1 MSETRTDLGRFRPYL
16 LFLARA
22 SWDRRLQ
29 QKLDASD
36 LVQQTLLLA
45 HRGIEQFRGDSDEEL
60 AAWLRKILA
69 NVLVEQRRYLER
81 DKRQVSRER
90 SLDQVLAESSRRMAG
105 FASEDQSPSEAV
117 EFNERA
123 LQVAGAM
130 ESLPRDQLEVLVLH
144 YWQGLSVAEI
154 SDVLG
159 RTQPA
164 VGGLV
169 YRGLKTLRR
178 ELGEI

>member
-69 NVLVEQRRYLER
+69 NVLMEQRRYLDR
-81 DKRQVSRER
+81 DKRQLNRER
-90 SLDQVLAESSRRMAG
+90 SLDQVLAESSRRMAR
-105 FASEDQSPSEAV
+105 FAAEDPSPSEVV

-123 LQVAGAM
+123 LLVAGAM
-130 ESLPRDQLEVLVLH
+130 EGLPRDQLEVLVLH
-144 YWQGLSVAEI
+144 YWQGLSIAEI
-154 SDVLG
+154 SEVLD
-159 RTQPA
+159 RTEPA
-164 VGGLV
+164 VGGLI

-178 ELGEI
+178 KVKEI

>member
-1 MSETRTDLGRFRPYL
+1 MSEIRTDLGRFRPYL

-45 HRGIEQFRGDSDEEL
+45 HRGIEQFRGESDEQL

-69 NVLVEQRRYLER
+69 NVLLEQRRFLGQ
-81 DKRQVSRER
+81 DKRRVSRER
-90 SLDQVLAESSRRMAG
+90 SLDELLAESSRRMAA
-105 FASEDQSPSEAV
+105 FAAEDHSPSEVV

-123 LQVAGAM
+123 LLVAGAM
-130 ESLPRDQLEVLVLH
+130 EGLPHDQLEVLMLH

-154 SDVLG
+154 SEVLD

-164 VGGLV
+164 VGGLI

-178 ELGEI
+178 GLREI

>member
-1 MSETRTDLGRFRPYL
+1 MSEVRTDLGRFRPYL
-16 LFLARA
+16 LFLAA
-22 SWDRRLQ
+22 TWDRRLQ

-45 HRGIEQFRGDSDEEL
+45 HRGIDQFRGDSDEEL

-69 NVLVEQRRYLER
+69 NVLIEQRRYLER
-81 DKRQVSRER
+81 DKRQVARER
-90 SLDQVLAESSRRMAG
+90 SLDEVLAESSRRMAG
-105 FASEDQSPSEAV
+105 FAGDDRSPSEIV

-123 LQVAGAM
+123 LQVAAAM
-130 ESLPRDQLEVLVLH
+130 EELPRDQLEVLVLH

-154 SDVLG
+154 SEMLG

-169 YRGLKTLRR
+169 YRGLRTLRR
-178 ELGEI
+178 QLGEI

>member
-1 MSETRTDLGRFRPYL
+1 MSEVQTDLGRFRPYL

-22 SWDRRLQ
+22 TWDRRLQ

-45 HRGIEQFRGDSDEEL
+45 HKGIAQFRGDSDQEL

-69 NVLVEQRRYLER
+69 NVLIEQRRYLDR

-90 SLDQVLAESSRRMAG
+90 PLDLVLADSSRRMAG
-105 FASEDQSPSEAV
+105 FAAADHSPSEIA

-123 LQVAGAM
+123 LQVAVAM
-130 ESLPRDQLEVLVLH
+130 ECLPRDQLEVLLLH

-154 SDVLG
+154 SEVLG

-169 YRGLKTLRR
+169 HRGLKTLRR